1 MILSKTTLN
10 GLGSAQ
16 LIVPDQRH
24 FNLPERV
31 LQFGTGVLLRG
42 LPDYFINKAN
52 LKGIFNGRIAVVK
65 STSKGNTNAFT
76 EQDNLYTI
84 CVRGIEQGEKI
95 KENIVTSAIS
105 RVLTADTD
113 WDHILE
119 IATSKDL
126 RLIVSN
132 TTEVGIQ
139 LVKEDIN
146 QSPPRSFPAKLLA
159 VLYARYLAFAKT
171 DEDADLVVIATELIP
186 DNGKKLEAIVFELA
200 DYQGL
205 DSEFVGWLKQ
215 HVHFCNSLVDRI
227 VPGKP
232 DEAVLAELEAELGYT
247 DQLLIMAEP
256 YRLWAIEGGAAVERL
271 LGLTGVDEGI
281 IVKPD
286 IEIYRELKVR
296 LLNGSHTLASAI
308 AFLSGISTVAEAMAE
323 APLKRYISKV
333 MQKEIAPAI
342 PYEVAIALSTAFADT
357 VIDRFS
363 NPFIAHSWINITF
376 QYTMKIKIR
385 VVPVLLNYYKKYHQ
399 VPAHIALGFAA
410 YLVFMRV
417 SRASSNGQYFGVF
430 QGKEYQITDDQG
442 SYFQEKSGLSAAEYI
457 QQVLSDEGLWTT
469 DLSVLPGLQETITD
483 QYQMILSVGMQ
494 ETLQQALQQ
503 SEKHLQSN

>member
-1 MILSKTTLN
+1 MILSKNTLN
-10 GLGSAQ
+10 GMGSAK
-16 LIVPDQRH
+16 LTVPDQRH
-24 FNLPERV
+24 FDLPEKV

-52 LKGIFNGRIAVVK
+52 LMGSFNGRIAVVK

-76 EQDNLYTI
+76 EQDSLYTI
-84 CVRGIEQGEKI
+84 CVRGVENGESI
-95 KENIVTSAIS
+95 KENIVSSAIS
-105 RVLTADTD
+105 RVLTADED
-113 WDHILE
+113 WDSILD

-139 LVKEDIN
+139 LVKEAV
-146 QSPPRSFPAKLLA
+146 QQGSPRSFPAKLLA
-159 VLYARYLAFAKT
+159 VLYARFKAFAAG
-171 DEDADLVVIATELIP
+171 DQDADLVVIATELIP
-186 DNGKKLEAIVFELA
+186 DNGKRLEAIVFELA
-200 DYQGL
+200 EYQGL
-205 DSEFVGWLKQ
+205 ELEFKAWLKQ
-215 HVHFCNSLVDRI
+215 HIHFCNSLVDRI

-232 DEAVLAELEAELGYT
+232 DAEELAELEAELGYT

-256 YRLWAIEGGAAVERL
+256 YRLWAIEGGAEVERL
-271 LGLTGVDEGI
+271 LGLTGVDDGI

-296 LLNGSHTLASAI
+296 LLNGSHTLAAAI
-308 AFLSGISTVAEAMAE
+308 AFLSGIPTVAEAMAE
-323 APLKRYISKV
+323 QPLKRYITKV

-342 PYEVAIALSTAFADT
+342 PYEIPFSLSSAFSNT

-363 NPFIAHSWINITF
+363 NPFIAHFWINITF

-385 VVPVLLNYYKKYHQ
+385 VIPVLLNYYKNYHQ
-399 VPAHIALGFAA
+399 VPPHIALGFAA

-430 QGKEYQITDDQG
+430 NGQEYQITDDQAG
-442 SYFQEKSGLSAAEYI
+442 YFQEKSGLPAAEYV
-457 QQVLSDEGLWTT
+457 QQVLADTELWSS
-469 DLSVLPGLQETITD
+469 DLSVLPGLTETITE
-483 QYQMILSVGMQ
+483 QYNLILSAGMP
-494 ETLQQALQQ
+494 EALKQALQQ